1 MKKLLITATL
11 LLLLSIKPLFAGVA
25 KGIDV
30 REVQTI
36 LASFCFNPGPVDGV
50 WGKKTEKAA
59 EEFFTKYF
67 KIYGGYFGHVQL
79 KMLQASNRTGVVG
92 GQNLNRCS
100 VTISEKMASKNQK
113 VLQNNLESSLKS
125 KLKKR
130 KTINPFLAWNSGKPI
145 NKYGLAWTAN
155 VGRSNKTITLNE
167 VYWNYHY
174 VGKSW
179 SYYPGIEEFLTNRN
193 WDHDAE
199 YGKTL
204 ATKITDE
211 KFQDFIVE
219 VIKSKVSTSQSN
231 GVILDWWHNSHGSSS
246 GYSKHQVGIAR
257 NSIAKKLREALGPS
271 GIILGNVNWRKDKK
285 TVKYINGV
293 FLELYKKPYN
303 QSGKRLYNSGEL
315 REIENLLVY
324 YEKNL
329 QFPKLIALDG
339 WRKTTA
345 NTTKDRN
352 TPENRK
358 MAKLLTAMSVTIPT
372 NGYILYGDNNPDT
385 PSGDHNHN
393 YYDFYSF
400 DIGKPTGGYEKL
412 ANGVGIKQH
421 QKGFI
426 AYNRNSRPHVL
437 KLDNNVNLVIAGTSG
452 LFCRKKSAGYD
463 CLPPD

>member
-1 MKKLLITATL
+1 MKGEKL
-11 LLLLSIKPLFAGVA
+11 K
-25 KGIDV
+25 
-30 REVQTI
+30 
-36 LASFCFNPGPVDGV
+36 
-50 WGKKTEKAA
+50 
-59 EEFFTKYF
+59 
-67 KIYGGYFGHVQL
+67 
-79 KMLQASNRTGVVG
+79 
-92 GQNLNRCS
+92 RCS

-113 VLQNNLESSLKS
+113 VLQKKLESSLKS

-193 WDHDAE
+193 WNHDAE

-204 ATKITDE
+204 ATRITDE
-211 KFQDFIVE
+211 KFQDFIVD
-219 VIKSKVSTSQSN
+219 VIKSKLSTSQSN

-285 TVKYINGV
+285 TVRYINGV
-293 FLELYKKPYN
+293 FLELYKEPYN
-303 QSGKRLYNSGEL
+303 QSSKRLYNSREL
-315 REIENLLVY
+315 REIEDLLIY

-345 NTTKDRN
+345 NTTEDRN
-352 TPENRK
+352 SPENRK

-426 AYNRNSRPHVL
+426 AYNRNSRPHTL
-437 KLDNNVNLVIAGTSG
+437 KLDSNVNLVIEGTSG
-452 LFCRKKSAGYD
+452 LFCKKKSSGYD